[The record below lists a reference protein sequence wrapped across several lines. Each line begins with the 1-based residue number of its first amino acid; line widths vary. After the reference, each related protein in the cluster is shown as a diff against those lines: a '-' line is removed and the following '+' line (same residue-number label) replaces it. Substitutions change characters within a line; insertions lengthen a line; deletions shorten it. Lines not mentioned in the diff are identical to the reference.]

1 MQHLLIELKNITPI
15 SSTDG
20 GTGEAGAYAAMG
32 NSDADQRRKIEE
44 KYQDA
49 KRRGH
54 EVLPVVHESFGGFN
68 KVAADLLMYLAM
80 RARRKT
86 PAGEEPPWAAR
97 SFVPYHSQLISA
109 AVQCEAAE
117 EILDRVGYET
127 DIRQG
132 ELNRSG

>member
-1 MQHLLIELKNITPI
+1 
-15 SSTDG
+15 
-20 GTGEAGAYAAMG
+20 MG
-32 NSDADQRRKIEE
+32 KSDAEQRRKIAE
-44 KYQDA
+44 KYLDA
-49 KRRGH
+49 KLRGH
-54 EVLPVVHESFGGFN
+54 TVVHESFGGFN
-68 KVAADLLMYLAM
+68 KTAADLLMYLAM

>member
-1 MQHLLIELKNITPI
+1 MDMNAVR
-15 SSTDG
+15 
-20 GTGEAGAYAAMG
+20 AGDARAPGRDPAA
-32 NSDADQRRKIEE
+32 
-44 KYQDA
+44 
-49 KRRGH
+49 
-54 EVLPVVHESFGGFN
+54 LPVVHESFGGFN